1 MCSFRAGAAALL
13 LVMLGACG
21 GGGGGVEGTA
31 PLAATGNAPSV
42 LVTPSASN
50 SPPVS
55 NAGTAQSVLA
65 GSVVTLDGSFS
76 SDPNADLLAFRWTLI
91 TLPEGSSATLVGADS
106 AKPTFKADV
115 AGIYVASL
123 IVNDGQVS
131 GSPSTVTVTTA
142 VVNADPVAN
151 AGPGQNTVAGTA
163 VTLDG
168 SQSSDANADPLTYQ
182 WALTSRPV
190 GSSASLANAATV
202 KPTFT
207 ADLPGTY
214 VASLVVSDG
223 KVSSSLSTV
232 TITASATN
240 AAPVANAGL
249 VQNVQVGAVVT
260 LDGSGSTDANG
271 DTLTY
276 NWSLTS
282 KPQGSATA
290 IGTPTLIKPTFTADV
305 VGTYVATLTVN
316 DGKTSSAS
324 STVAVTAEESK
335 RIGQA

>member
-1 MCSFRAGAAALL
+1 
-13 LVMLGACG
+13 
-21 GGGGGVEGTA
+21 
-31 PLAATGNAPSV
+31 
-42 LVTPSASN
+42 
-50 SPPVS
+50 
-55 NAGTAQSVLA
+55 
-65 GSVVTLDGSFS
+65 
-76 SDPNADLLAFRWTLI
+76 
-91 TLPEGSSATLVGADS
+91 
-106 AKPTFKADV
+106 
-115 AGIYVASL
+115 
-123 IVNDGQVS
+123 
-131 GSPSTVTVTTA
+131 
-142 VVNADPVAN
+142 VAN

-249 VQNVQVGAVVT
+249 VQNVQVGALVT

-282 KPQGSATA
+282 KPQGSATV

-335 RIGQA
+335 RIGQAYLARNSMSVTLTALTISDLGNGYLRYTASYRQQNNSAVAIDEATLRLYFTNAAPAAQYGFFGRVLPGAAFAIDRTYSFEVPAASTPRLLQYDADHFFASEPVPGALQWMFPIQ